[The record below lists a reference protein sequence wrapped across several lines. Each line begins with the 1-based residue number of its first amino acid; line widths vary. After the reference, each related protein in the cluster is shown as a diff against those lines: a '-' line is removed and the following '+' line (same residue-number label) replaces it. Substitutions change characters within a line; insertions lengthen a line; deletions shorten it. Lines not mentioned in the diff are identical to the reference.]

1 MECLQFP
8 GRKPHFAKIA
18 TTIIFLFA
26 VVGSTFAQNIAQLTL
41 SPNDRAAVANS
52 SHFWYHA
59 RSART
64 SAAQSAPRTL
74 LTAARPQMTGIRAAT
89 LAATVPGL
97 PAPGVYPDDLTY
109 FGGKVVGSMTSHNIF
124 VNCTNSCWGNP
135 NRFLTDLGNSNFI
148 HVVDQYTGSTANN
161 RYKLGTGASVAAS
174 LLTGV
179 ASINDILLIAHA
191 AAKAMGTGY
200 GHEYHIFLPKGV
212 DTCFDPPNSNV
223 CYSPDSPST
232 FFFCAY
238 HGSVTFPDI
247 GHVLLSVE
255 PYQAVDGC
263 AVTSPSPNG
272 KLTDSTASVLS
283 HEVIETITD
292 PDGNAWIAVNTL
304 PVLGEEIGDECEI
317 PSLTQQLFDPPVSN
331 LNGHNWK
338 IQPEY
343 SNFYHGCANV
353 P

>member
-1 MECLQFP
+1 MESVKFP
-8 GRKPHFAKIA
+8 AIKPSRFAIA
-18 TTIIFLFA
+18 ATISLLLA
-26 VVGSTFAQNIAQLTL
+26 VAGSTFAQNAAPLKLT
-41 SPNDRAAVANS
+41 PNDRAAVASS

-64 SAAQSAPRTL
+64 LAAQSAPRTL
-74 LTAARPQMTGIRAAT
+74 LTAARPKMTGIRAAAV
-89 LAATVPGL
+89 AATVPGL

-109 FGGKVVGSMTSHNIF
+109 FGGKTVGSMASHNIF

-161 RYKLGTGASVAAS
+161 RYKLGTGTSVTAS

-179 ASINDILLIAHA
+179 ATVNDILLIAHA
-191 AAKAMGTGY
+191 AAKHMGTGY
-200 GHEYHIFLPKGV
+200 GHEYHGFLPKGV

-223 CYSPDSPST
+223 CYSPDSPAT

-238 HGSVTFPDI
+238 HGSVDFPDI
-247 GHVLLSVE
+247 GHVLFSVE
-255 PYQAVDGC
+255 PYQSVDGC

-272 KLTDSTASVLS
+272 RLTDSTASVLS
-283 HEVIETITD
+283 HELIETITD
-292 PDGNAWIAVNTL
+292 PDGDAWIAVNTL
-304 PVLGEEIGDECEI
+304 PVLGAEIGDECEI
-317 PSLTQQLFDPPVSN
+317 PSLTQLLFNPPVSN

-343 SNFYHGCANV
+343 SNFYHGCATV